1 MNKVAIYYRVST
13 ERQDLDSQRNSVEK
27 WLSELPPDRQPKKI
41 TVFQDE
47 GISGKTTNR
56 PGFLAML
63 DTAYASKIDTIIVYK
78 LDRFSRNA
86 TTAIKLILNLDESGV
101 AFVSVTQPVL
111 NLGHENPFR
120 RTMLAAFAEIAE
132 IERDTIVARVRAGLE
147 AAKKRGVRLG
157 APFKVSNERRDE
169 ASAFKV
175 QGLSYRDI
183 AKRMNLSIGTVHKL
197 LKPAELLPSERLT
210 NEKSKTTPTID
221 T

>member
-13 ERQDLDSQRNSVEK
+13 ERQDLDSQRNAVEK
-27 WLSELPPDRQPKKI
+27 WISDLPLEKQPKKI

-56 PGFLAML
+56 PGFQAML
-63 DTAYASKIDTIIVYK
+63 DAAYASKVDTIIVYR

-86 TTAIKLILNLDESGV
+86 TTAIKLLLNLDESGV
-101 AFVSVTQPVL
+101 AFISVTQPVL

-132 IERDTIVARVRAGLE
+132 IERDTIVARVRAGLD
-147 AAKKRGVRLG
+147 AARKRGVRLG
-157 APFKVSNERRDE
+157 APFKVNDERRDE
-169 ASAFKV
+169 AYAFKA

-183 AKRMNLSIGTVHKL
+183 AKRMELSIGTVHKL
-197 LKPAELLPSERLT
+197 LKTINEAPIESAPSQET
-210 NEKSKTTPTID
+210 
-221 T
+221 